1 MPGLGQG
8 RDVIVISQSRFN
20 DSKWELLNPV
30 LACQA
35 CPPSGRRVWA
45 RVISGLKKPNEPK
58 KPNKL

>member
-30 LACQA
+30 LACQ
-35 CPPSGRRVWA
+35 VWA